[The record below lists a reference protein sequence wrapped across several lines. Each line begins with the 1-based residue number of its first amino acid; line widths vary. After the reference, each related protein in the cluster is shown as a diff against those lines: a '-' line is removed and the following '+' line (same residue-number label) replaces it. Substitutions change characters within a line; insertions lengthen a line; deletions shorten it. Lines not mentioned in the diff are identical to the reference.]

1 MGEGDDDGGG
11 GGVSRNNMYQGNGEE
26 LVLASL
32 SNSYLELEAIF
43 ISASR
48 LSSCPT
54 LYYLLTVTNLRS

>member
-11 GGVSRNNMYQGNGEE
+11 GVSRNNMYKGNGEE

-43 ISASR
+43 ISASG

-54 LYYLLTVTNLRS
+54 LYYLLTVTNLS